1 MKIEW
6 MEKYLNE
13 AEQLIYDNR
22 VNEGIE
28 LLSNLLYDEPGYGF
42 LHNHLG
48 WAYMY
53 YTPDVAK
60 AEMHLKFAIKF
71 DGEYPAPF
79 IHLGN
84 LLIQNNRL
92 VEAVGVLQ
100 QGLHKP
106 AANRAVF
113 QEAIG
118 RAWELRGEFAKAI
131 KAYREGIIASMAE
144 HEINNLQAHVA
155 RCRKKRWVAVFMF

>member
-1 MKIEW
+1 MKLEW
-6 MEKYLNE
+6 MEKYLTE

-60 AEMHLKFAIKF
+60 AELHLKFAIKF

-79 IHLGN
+79 IHMGN
-84 LLIQNNRL
+84 LMIRTNRY
-92 VEAVGVLQ
+92 A
-100 QGLHKP
+100 
-106 AANRAVF
+106 
-113 QEAIG
+113 EAIEYLEQG
-118 RAWELRGEFAKAI
+118 VQKPTASRVVFLEAMGQAYELQGNFRQAI
-131 KAYREGIIASMAE
+131 KVYREAMMASVVD
-144 HEINNLQAHVA
+144 HEVTNMTNHVA
-155 RCRKKRWVAVFMF
+155 RCRKKRWAAMLKF

>member
-1 MKIEW
+1 MKLEW

-13 AEQLIYDNR
+13 AEQLIYDNQ
-22 VNEGIE
+22 VNAGIE

-79 IHLGN
+79 IHMGN
-84 LLIQNNRL
+84 LMIRTNRY
-92 VEAVGVLQ
+92 A
-100 QGLHKP
+100 
-106 AANRAVF
+106 
-113 QEAIG
+113 EAIQYLEQG
-118 RAWELRGEFAKAI
+118 VQKPTASRVVFLEAMGQAYELQGNFRQAMKV
-131 KAYREGIIASMAE
+131 YREAMMASVVD
-144 HEINNLQAHVA
+144 HEVTNMTNHVT
-155 RCRKKRWVAVFMF
+155 RCRKKRWAAMFKF